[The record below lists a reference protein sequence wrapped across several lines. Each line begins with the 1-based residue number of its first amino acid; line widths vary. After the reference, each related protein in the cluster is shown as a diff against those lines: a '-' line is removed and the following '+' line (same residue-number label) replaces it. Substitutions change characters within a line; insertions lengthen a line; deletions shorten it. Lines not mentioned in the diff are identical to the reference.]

1 MPYLYLV
8 TIPAAIV
15 FLYAALYLY
24 RDLSSGLQDLHGPN
38 NSNWL
43 LGHLLKMFRTDP
55 SWTETSS
62 RWMQQYGPTFKY
74 HSVFGQQQLFTAD
87 PKAIR
92 HILNSDHIYTKPESA
107 RYLLLQVFGR
117 GLPVTEGDEHKNQRR
132 VLNPAFG
139 PSAIRGHTK
148 IFAEYASKLRDTW
161 LDKLSKTG
169 ADSTEVDVVSWF
181 GRLTLDVIGA
191 AGFNYE
197 FNALKG
203 DVSELKEAYSTVF
216 KSWPAYRLRAFIPA
230 FRILPMNE
238 GAEFVSA
245 RETLDHLGR
254 QFLHDA
260 QVSASQRGEAE
271 EKTGKARDLLSLL
284 VRANTAPDI
293 HASMRMSDADVISQV
308 PTFIL
313 AAHETTSIGITW
325 TLFALTQHLEVQGKL
340 RDELV
345 NVKVDCPTMDELNAL
360 PYLDRV
366 VRESLRVYSPV
377 CNTARIAD
385 ADDVIPLS
393 RPIVDKR
400 GVQRHEI
407 RIKRGLNIQ
416 IPIQIMNKDPD
427 MWGDDAKEFRP
438 DRWLVPPEGAKTM
451 PGVWGNQ
458 MTFLGGPHSCIGY
471 RFALTEIKIALFVLL
486 RAFKFETTLRDE
498 DLMRKHTM
506 TQQPVLRSAPQSGS
520 QLPLIIRPIAH

>member
-1 MPYLYLV
+1 
-8 TIPAAIV
+8 
-15 FLYAALYLY
+15 
-24 RDLSSGLQDLHGPN
+24 
-38 NSNWL
+38 
-43 LGHLLKMFRTDP
+43 
-55 SWTETSS
+55 TETSS

-87 PKAIR
+87 AKAIR
-92 HILNSDHIYTKPESA
+92 HILNNDHIYRKPESA
-107 RYLLLQVFGR
+107 RYVLLQVFGR
-117 GLPVTEGDEHKNQRR
+117 GLPVAEGDEHKTQRR

-139 PSAIRGHTK
+139 PSAIRGQTK
-148 IFAEYASKLRDTW
+148 IFAEYALKLRDTW
-161 LDKLSKTG
+161 LDELSRTG
-169 ADSTEVDVVSWF
+169 ADSIEVDVVSWF
-181 GRLTLDVIGA
+181 GRLTLDVIGT

-203 DVSELKEAYSTVF
+203 DVSELKEAYSTMF
-216 KSWPAYRLRAFIPA
+216 KLWPAYRLRAFIPA
-230 FRILPMNE
+230 FRILPMKE
-238 GAEFVSA
+238 SAEFVSA
-245 RETLDHLGR
+245 RETLNHLGR

-260 QVSASQRGEAE
+260 QVSASRQGETE

-284 VRANTAPDI
+284 VRANTTSDI

-345 NVKVDCPTMDELNAL
+345 NVKTDSPTMDELNAL

-366 VRESLRVYSPV
+366 VRESLRMYSPV
-377 CNTARIAD
+377 SNTVLRMAD
-385 ADDVIPLS
+385 VDDVIPLS

-400 GVQRHEI
+400 GVQRREI

-416 IPIQIMNKDPD
+416 IPIQTMNKDPD

-438 DRWLVPPEGAKTM
+438 DRWLVPQEGTKTI

-458 MTFLGGPHSCIGY
+458 MTFSGGPHSYIGY
-471 RFALTEIKIALFVLL
+471 RFALTEMKIALFVLL
-486 RAFKFETTLRDE
+486 RAFNFETTLREE
-498 DLMRKHTM
+498 DLMKKDAM

-520 QLPLIIRPIAH
+520 QLPLTIRPIVR